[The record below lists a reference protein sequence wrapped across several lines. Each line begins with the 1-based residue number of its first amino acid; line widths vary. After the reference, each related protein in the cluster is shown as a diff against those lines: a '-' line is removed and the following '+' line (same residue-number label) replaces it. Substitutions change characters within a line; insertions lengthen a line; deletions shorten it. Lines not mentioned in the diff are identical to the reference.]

1 MIKSYN
7 NDSDEGYFLEVEV
20 QYPED
25 LRNLDL
31 RFLPETMKIEEIFF
45 LINNLTSRVG
55 KIEEI
60 LANLLD
66 KEEYVIYIINF
77 KKAFNPQLISKK
89 VNRVIKF
96 DPKAWLNHILIKT

>member
-7 NDSDEGYFLEVEV
+7 NDSDEGYFLEVDV

-31 RFLPETMKIEEIFF
+31 RFLPETMKIEEI
-45 LINNLTSRVG
+45 
-55 KIEEI
+55 

-77 KKAFNPQLISKK
+77 KKTFNPQLISKK

>member
-1 MIKSYN
+1 M
-7 NDSDEGYFLEVEV
+7 
-20 QYPED
+20 
-25 LRNLDL
+25 
-31 RFLPETMKIEEIFF
+31 
-45 LINNLTSRVG
+45 

>member
-25 LRNLDL
+25 LLNLDL
-31 RFLPETMKIEEIFF
+31 RFLPETM
-45 LINNLTSRVG
+45 

>member
-7 NDSDEGYFLEVEV
+7 NDSDEGYFLEVDV

-31 RFLPETMKIEEIFF
+31 RFLPETMKIEEI
-45 LINNLTSRVG
+45 
-55 KIEEI
+55 

-66 KEEYVIYIINF
+66 KEEYEIYIINF